1 MLVKQHLSIHYVL
14 IANLRT
20 RQTNRNTGPS
30 GLGMMEGCWE
40 GRCWGSYNSKDCPL
54 SGQRAWVLAGS
65 WVTGQ
70 EEGTKPVGTSK
81 CPEQSQWLRLITFP
95 IFIATAS
102 TTAPGNQLHF
112 NQISHPQNIRQ
123 VWGDSTLHLSV
134 DRCIWKSALNSCF
147 KILLRLPGL
156 ALVGL
161 HSSASEAI
169 PC

>member
-1 MLVKQHLSIHYVL
+1 M
-14 IANLRT
+14 
-20 RQTNRNTGPS
+20 
-30 GLGMMEGCWE
+30 
-40 GRCWGSYNSKDCPL
+40 
-54 SGQRAWVLAGS
+54 LAGS

-81 CPEQSQWLRLITFP
+81 RPEQNQWLRLITFP
-95 IFIATAS
+95 IFIATGS
-102 TTAPGNQLHF
+102 TTAPGNQVHF
-112 NQISHPQNIRQ
+112 NQISHHQNIRQ
-123 VWGDSTLHLSV
+123 VWEDSTLHLSV